1 MGDVHSSSDV
11 KMRDMGTPGALG
23 TGCCAAPTA
32 GVILVEPGFSVIK
45 HIKFL
50 SSIIKCFG
58 QLQL

>member
-1 MGDVHSSSDV
+1 MGNLHSSSDV
-11 KMRDMGTPGALG
+11 KMRDMGTLGALG
-23 TGCCAAPTA
+23 TAHHDAPTA
-32 GVILVEPGFSVIK
+32 GVILVEPGFLVIK